1 MSKILTI
8 QGLTELRREFRESG
22 DKLFLGKYSNEDFD
36 TSKLQILDA
45 PDYPKVS
52 AYTIEKFY
60 EIFEADTKN
69 EFELAK
75 ILHEGLPLSR
85 VQASNNLFWV
95 YLNLTHFFR
104 YIKKKW
110 VRLKEDEEELVETD
124 IEKFFLSLEPSQNSL
139 IKSPIAGLWWAIEI
153 TKDDSLQDPYHY
165 SRIFL
170 SSRNLRDKT
179 IGPYQFIGDKKILFA
194 VLDFFDKNRDGEFE
208 GKRIGSEAI
217 AQQLSKTLNQFGGLT
232 LLSFLSQKEL
242 EKHLENLKDLIF
254 TRARKVQIGKVT
266 SKERLKKKNEKE
278 ETNSHYFVLDVTT
291 KKYQVL
297 EKASSDWDYC
307 VGFNINSK
315 NQYFIHIYKEGKIK
329 QSTLD
334 KLKEF
339 HNRNSL
345 VRDYHLM
352 NGANKKLTLVDFFL
366 VSTPV
371 LICLVYKIKDAKLVK
386 LIDQD
391 SEILRTDNSD
401 FSQEGKKVLYEGN
414 INSLKSY
421 ILPTSLKGE
430 LKTLIRSPQAN
441 GINVTDPR
449 YRKEIAILNSY
460 INV

>member
-8 QGLTELRREFRESG
+8 QGLTELRKEFRESG
-22 DKLFLGKYSNEDFD
+22 DNLFLGKYSYDDFD
-36 TSKLQILDA
+36 TSKLQLLDA
-45 PDYPKVS
+45 PDYPKLS
-52 AYTIEKFY
+52 TYTIEKFF
-60 EIFEADTKN
+60 EIFKDDSKN

-194 VLDFFDKNRDGEFE
+194 VLDFFDKNKDGEFE

-232 LLSFLSQKEL
+232 LLSFLSPKEL
-242 EKHLENLKDLIF
+242 EEHLENLKDLIF
-254 TRARKVQIGKVT
+254 SRARKVQIGKVT
-266 SKERLKKKNEKE
+266 SKERLKEKNEKE

-297 EKASSDWDYC
+297 EKPSSDWDYC
-307 VGFNINSK
+307 VGFNINST

-339 HNRNSL
+339 HRRNSL
-345 VRDYHLM
+345 VRDYPLM
-352 NGANKKLTLVDFFL
+352 NGANKKLEL
-366 VSTPV
+366 VSFYLINAPV
-371 LICLVYKIKDAKLVK
+371 LFCLIYVVGNDQLIKV
-386 LIDQD
+386 IDQNSD
-391 SEILRTDNSD
+391 ILRKDNSD
-401 FSQEGKKVLYEGN
+401 FSQEGKKVIYEEN
-414 INSLKSY
+414 IKSLQSY
-421 ILPTSLKGE
+421 ILPYTYRNDL
-430 LKTLIRSPQAN
+430 LRLIRSPQAS
-441 GINVTDPR
+441 GINKLDKR
-449 YRKEIAILNSY
+449 YRREILKLDELIS
-460 INV
+460 

>member
-22 DKLFLGKYSNEDFD
+22 DKLFLGKYSEDDFD
-36 TSKLQILDA
+36 ISKLQLIDA

-95 YLNLTHFFR
+95 YLNFTHFFR

-153 TKDDSLQDPYHY
+153 TKDDSLQDPYYY
-165 SRIFL
+165 SRVFL
-170 SSRNLRDKT
+170 SSRNLRDNT

-194 VLDFFDKNRDGEFE
+194 VLDFFDKNKDGEFE

-254 TRARKVQIGKVT
+254 SRARKVQIGKVT
-266 SKERLKKKNEKE
+266 SKERLKEKNEKE

-297 EKASSDWDYC
+297 EKPSSDWDYC
-307 VGFNINSK
+307 VGFNINST

-339 HNRNSL
+339 QRRNSL
-345 VRDYHLM
+345 VRDYPLM
-352 NGANKKLTLVDFFL
+352 NGANKKLEL
-366 VSTPV
+366 VSFYLINAPV
-371 LICLVYKIKDAKLVK
+371 LFCLIYVVGNDQLIKV
-386 LIDQD
+386 IDQNSD
-391 SEILRTDNSD
+391 ILRKDNSD
-401 FSQEGKKVLYEGN
+401 FSQEGKKVIYEEN
-414 INSLKSY
+414 IKSLQSY
-421 ILPTSLKGE
+421 ILPYTYRNDL
-430 LKTLIRSPQAN
+430 LRLIRSPQAS
-441 GINVTDPR
+441 GINKLDKR
-449 YRKEIAILNSY
+449 YRREILKLDELIS
-460 INV
+460 